1 MDIELP
7 MTLRKLVR
15 AYSDLPEVEAIG
27 LGGSRAYFLAD
38 AQSDYDLYV
47 FTQDAIPLDTRRTI
61 AHQFDSNPEIG
72 NPWWGDEDA
81 LYDGSVGY
89 DLSFWNV
96 QDFETHLRGV
106 IEHHRPS
113 LGFSTSFWF
122 TVRHAIILF
131 DRGDW
136 LTRIKEFAEAPYP
149 EPLRDAIVRLNAP
162 LLRSAHA
169 SYRHQIE
176 LAIGRND
183 NVSVNHRITAFLES
197 VFDIVFAITRT
208 LHPGEKRQLTW
219 MATLGESVPASLD
232 RHIRD
237 LVLSIGDPSL
247 NTVLPALDAVCD
259 DIDAM
264 IRTMED

>member
-15 AYSDLPEVEAIG
+15 AYSDLPEVGAIG
-27 LGGSRAYFLAD
+27 LGGSRAYFQAD

-47 FTQDAIPLDTRRTI
+47 FTRADIPLDTRRKI
-61 AHQFDSNPEIG
+61 ASQFDSSPEIG

-81 LYDGSVGY
+81 LYDGSAGY
-89 DLSFWNV
+89 DLSFWNTG
-96 QDFETHLRGV
+96 DFETHLRGV
-106 IEHHRPS
+106 IEEHRPS

-122 TVRHAIILF
+122 TVNNTIILF
-131 DRGDW
+131 DRDDW
-136 LTRIKEFAEAPYP
+136 LANMKQLADAPYP
-149 EPLRDAIVRLNAP
+149 DPLRDAIVRLNAP

-183 NVSVNHRITAFLES
+183 LVSVNHRITAFLES
-197 VFDIVFAITRT
+197 AFDIIFALTRT

-219 MATLGESVPASLD
+219 LATLGDSVPTVMD
-232 RHIRD
+232 RHIRE
-237 LVLSIGDPSL
+237 LLLSIGDPSL
-247 NTVLPALDAVCD
+247 TTVLPALDAVCD
-259 DIDAM
+259 DIEAM
-264 IRTMED
+264 IRATQE

>member
-15 AYSDLPEVEAIG
+15 AYSGLPEVEAVG
-27 LGGSRAYFLAD
+27 LGGSRAYFLTD
-38 AQSDYDLYV
+38 AQSDYDLYI
-47 FTQDAIPLDTRRTI
+47 FTRAAVPLDTRREI
-61 AHQFDSNPEIG
+61 ANQFDSTPEIG

-81 LYDGSVGY
+81 LFDGNAGY

-106 IEHHRPS
+106 IEKHRPS

-122 TVRHAIILF
+122 TVRNAIILF
-131 DRGDW
+131 DRDTW
-136 LTRIKEFAEAPYP
+136 LAGIKELAHAPYP
-149 EPLRDAIVRLNAP
+149 DPLRDAIVRLNTP

-169 SYRHQIE
+169 SYRHQID

-183 NVSVNHRITAFLES
+183 LVSVNHRIAAFLES
-197 VFDIVFAITRT
+197 AFDIIFALTRT

-219 MATLGESVPASLD
+219 LPTLGESVPAELD
-232 RHIRD
+232 RHIREL
-237 LVLSIGDPSL
+237 LVSIGDPSL
-247 NTVLPALDAVCD
+247 TTVLPALDAVCD

-264 IRTMED
+264 IRTMQE